1 MVARGQGAVVNIAS
15 IMAYQVNTMSIF
27 FVDYPS
33 IMAYQVNTKSFAD
46 QDHASLVN
54 FASMI

>member
-15 IMAYQVNTMSIF
+15 IMAYQVNTKSIF

-33 IMAYQVNTKSFAD
+33 IVAYQVNMKSFAD
-46 QDHASLVN
+46 PRPCI
-54 FASMI
+54 FG